1 MRVNFFAATCAL
13 LFELGLT
20 SAVYNTGSDLSQMQD
35 FESMQMAQTWTA
47 LDLEAQPGKNGDKAK
62 ADAEKKKAE
71 AMKAKAKAQTE
82 QAKAKVKTA
91 EA

>member
-1 MRVNFFAATCAL
+1 MRVNFFAATCAV

-35 FESMQMAQTWTA
+35 YESMQMAQTWTA
-47 LDLEAQPGKNGDKAK
+47 LDLEATPANDKAK
-62 ADAEKKKAE
+62 AEAEKKKAE
-71 AMKAKAKAQTE
+71 AMKAKAKAQAE
-82 QAKAKVKTA
+82 QAKAKTKQA